1 LFYKLKIFYMNIISI
16 NKETLEILKKIRS
29 IKKPKEINPLLVKV
43 EKLLQRQLEGL
54 DVQINQLK
62 EENKR
67 LNRI

>member
-1 LFYKLKIFYMNIISI
+1 MNIISI
-16 NKETLEILKKIRS
+16 NKETLEILKKIHS